1 MAVIRSIYDKKL
13 QYIIKND
20 PVLAE
25 EKDEDN
31 NNISILL
38 SINNLLKIFKL
49 VLIIL
54 SVSYF
59 LGFLVQMVSE
69 LGYDYQVY
77 SLKMAKE
84 YMNETDYK
92 EWENI
97 KDSYNW
103 VTFFEEYGMVYNE
116 NPDLT
121 AE

>member
-1 MAVIRSIYDKKL
+1 MAVIRSIYDKKV

-20 PVLAE
+20 PILAE

-38 SINNLLKIFKL
+38 SINNSLKIFKL

-84 YMNETDYK
+84 
-92 EWENI
+92 
-97 KDSYNW
+97 
-103 VTFFEEYGMVYNE
+103 
-116 NPDLT
+116 
-121 AE
+121 

>member
-1 MAVIRSIYDKKL
+1 MAVIRSIYDKKV

-20 PVLAE
+20 PILAE

-38 SINNLLKIFKL
+38 SINNSLKIFKL

-84 YMNETDYK
+84 QMSVID
-92 EWENI
+92 
-97 KDSYNW
+97 
-103 VTFFEEYGMVYNE
+103 F
-116 NPDLT
+116 
-121 AE
+121 